1 MRVMVAHYGNPRKG
15 NGYNMKKIIGKI
27 AIVLMS
33 VVLLWIFASF
43 VEANC
48 KNLGENPTYCP
59 ANFFVIMTKIS
70 K

>member
-1 MRVMVAHYGNPRKG
+1 
-15 NGYNMKKIIGKI
+15 MKKRIEKI
-27 AIVLMS
+27 AVVLMS